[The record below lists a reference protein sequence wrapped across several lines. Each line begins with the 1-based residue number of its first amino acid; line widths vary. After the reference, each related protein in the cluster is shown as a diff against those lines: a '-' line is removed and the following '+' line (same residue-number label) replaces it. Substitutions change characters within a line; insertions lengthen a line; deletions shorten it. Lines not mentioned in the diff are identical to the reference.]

1 MRIPNQAIEMIKK
14 YEGFSDKPYVCSAGQ
29 WTIGYGTSYYVQDG
43 RAVTKNDPPISEG
56 EAFFQLY
63 ATCARKCARIIEDFQ
78 EMCGRKFN
86 DNELTALYSLLYNIR
101 GANGFCKT
109 KCAAAIARGDNKE
122 AIRQWDWFHAKKD
135 GKTEILPGLIER
147 RNKEIELFFGVKD
160 YWKVRKINGR
170 YELII

>member
-1 MRIPNQAIEMIKK
+1 MRIPNQAIDMIKK

-43 RAVTKNDPPISEG
+43 RAVTEKDPPISEG
-56 EAFFQLY
+56 EAFYQLH
-63 ATCARKCARIIEDFQ
+63 ATCARKCAHIIEDFQ

-101 GANGFCKT
+101 NANDFCKT

-122 AIRQWDWFHAKKD
+122 AMRQWDWFHAKKN
-135 GKTEILPGLIER
+135 GQTVILSGLIKR
-147 RNKEIELFFGVKD
+147 RNEEIELFFGVKN
-160 YWKVRKINGR
+160 YWKI
-170 YELII
+170 

>member
-1 MRIPNQAIEMIKK
+1 MRIPTQAIDMIKK

-43 RAVTKNDPPISEG
+43 RAVTEKDPPISEE
-56 EAFFQLY
+56 EAFFQVY
-63 ATCARKCARIIEDFQ
+63 KTCEKKCSRIIEDFQ
-78 EMCGRKFN
+78 RMCRRKFSER
-86 DNELTALYSLLYNIR
+86 ELTALFSLLYNIR
-101 GANGFCKT
+101 NANGFCDT
-109 KCAAAIARGDNKE
+109 KCAKAIARGDSKE

-135 GKTEILPGLIER
+135 GKTVILPGLIER

>member
-1 MRIPNQAIEMIKK
+1 MRIPNQAIDMIKK

-43 RAVTKNDPPISEG
+43 RAVTEKDPPISEG
-56 EAFFQLY
+56 EAFYQLH
-63 ATCARKCARIIEDFQ
+63 ATCARKCAHIIEDFQ

-101 GANGFCKT
+101 NANGFCKT

-122 AIRQWDWFHAKKD
+122 AIRQWDWFHAKKN
-135 GKTEILPGLIER
+135 GQSVILSGLIKR
-147 RNKEIELFFGVKD
+147 RNEEIELFFGVKN
-160 YWKVRKINGR
+160 YWKI
-170 YELII
+170 